1 MFNSRS
7 LRLPS
12 CCFMCVVLSLNL
24 LQKFAGMD
32 ELFDFY
38 ISFFILSG
46 QLRHSL
52 MSHWTML
59 WGWLMGW
66 QHYYW
71 QYCQGT
77 LLFLKV
83 FMVGSF
89 AQHFVVLGFHAGWK
103 SKFWSSF
110 PLPLCFKIEKIYRLS
125 GYAWQMC
132 YFSLLNF
139 QVCPKW
145 QKILLLFS

>member
-89 AQHFVVLGFHAGWK
+89 AQHFVDLGFHDGWK
-103 SKFWSSF
+103 SMF
-110 PLPLCFKIEKIYRLS
+110 PLSHVFKFRKLAFS
-125 GYAWQMC
+125 QAMHWQMC
-132 YFSLLNF
+132 YFHLLYF
-139 QVCPKW
+139 PVCQKCN
-145 QKILLLFS
+145 KILLPFSYV